1 MYLPGLI
8 WVTEDRKRGSSVGLG
23 ERLAARVK
31 RFPKKGKNQ
40 ILIFHTDSSESK
52 LKIKSGIQNAW
63 NEFKRVDNARKKDKN
78 YESMKYCKA
87 CFFLILK
94 LQVTCSMLTLLGFR
108 CFEDLWGEGS
118 MFSKIL
124 NLKVCYIFLSLS
136 CQATT
141 ALQKSYR
148 LIEASHQ

>member
-1 MYLPGLI
+1 MG
-8 WVTEDRKRGSSVGLG
+8 DRRQKERIFGRIGWETCCKSQEVPQKR
-23 ERLAARVK
+23 E
-31 RFPKKGKNQ
+31 NQ
-40 ILIFHTDSSESK
+40 ILIFHIDSSESK

-94 LQVTCSMLTLLGFR
+94 LQVTCSMLTLLGFC

-141 ALQKSYR
+141 SLQKSYR